1 MLDVGRA
8 ILPAAGFSRPTP
20 REPHRPPRCLTNNGG
35 RVPTLEVRD
44 LTKYYT
50 SIPAVE
56 SVSFAIRPHEVLGY
70 LGPNGSGKT
79 TTVNMLTGLL
89 EPTRGHIYFDGR
101 DVRANLMDYKRAIGY
116 VPEVP
121 YIYPYLTG
129 REYLQLIGRLRSL
142 NQRATEQKITDL
154 LQLFAMHPHRH
165 SLISSYSK
173 GMKQKILICA
183 ALLHNPQVLI
193 FDEPL
198 SGLDVTSALVFKNLV
213 KSLSAAGKII
223 LYSSHV
229 LEVVEKVCSSV
240 IILHQGHVV
249 ADDSVESLRNL
260 MQLPSLEQIF
270 AQLVVE
276 EDAEQVAN
284 HIVEV
289 MSAHA

>member
-1 MLDVGRA
+1 M
-8 ILPAAGFSRPTP
+8 
-20 REPHRPPRCLTNNGG
+20 
-35 RVPTLEVRD
+35 LEVRD

-56 SVSFAIRPHEVLGY
+56 GVSFVIRPYEVLGY

-79 TTVNMLTGLL
+79 TTVNMLIGLL
-89 EPTRGHIYFDGR
+89 EPTRGHIYFQGR
-101 DVRANLMDYKRAIGY
+101 DVREDLIAYKRSIGH

-142 NQRATEQKITDL
+142 HPRVMDKKINEL
-154 LQLFAMHPHRH
+154 MQLFGMHPHRH

-173 GMKQKILICA
+173 GMKQKILISA
-183 ALLHNPQVLI
+183 ALLHNPQILI

-260 MQLPSLEQIF
+260 MQLPSLEAIF
-270 AQLVVE
+270 AQLVVQ

-284 HIVEV
+284 NIVEV
-289 MSAHA
+289 MRAYA

>member
-1 MLDVGRA
+1 M
-8 ILPAAGFSRPTP
+8 
-20 REPHRPPRCLTNNGG
+20 
-35 RVPTLEVRD
+35 LEVRE

-56 SVSFAIRPHEVLGY
+56 GVSFTIRPREVLGY

-79 TTVNMLTGLL
+79 TTVNMLIGLL
-89 EPTRGHIYFDGR
+89 EPTRGHIYFNGR
-101 DVRANLMDYKRAIGY
+101 DIREDLIEYKRSIGH

-142 NQRATEQKITDL
+142 PRRQMDKKIDDL
-154 LQLFAMHPHRH
+154 LQLFGMHPHRH

-173 GMKQKILICA
+173 GMKQRILIAA
-183 ALLHNPQVLI
+183 ALLHNPRILI

-229 LEVVEKVCSSV
+229 LEVVEKVCSAV
-240 IILHQGHVV
+240 IILHKGKVV

-270 AQLVVE
+270 AQLVVQ
-276 EDAEQVAN
+276 EDAEQVASD
-284 HIVEV
+284 IVQV
-289 MSAHA
+289 MQAYA

>member
-1 MLDVGRA
+1 M
-8 ILPAAGFSRPTP
+8 
-20 REPHRPPRCLTNNGG
+20 
-35 RVPTLEVRD
+35 LEVKD

-50 SIPAVE
+50 SVPAVE
-56 SVSFAIRPHEVLGY
+56 GVSFVIKPFEVLGY

-79 TTVNMLTGLL
+79 TTVNMLIGLL
-89 EPTRGHIYFDGR
+89 EPTRGHIYFQGADIR
-101 DVRANLMDYKRAIGY
+101 DNLIEYKRSIGH

-121 YIYPYLTG
+121 YIYPHLTG

-142 NQRATEQKITDL
+142 RPKLMDKKINEL
-154 LQLFAMHPHRH
+154 MQLFGMHPHRH

-173 GMKQKILICA
+173 GMKQKILISA
-183 ALLHNPQVLI
+183 ALLHNPQILI

-240 IILHQGHVV
+240 IILHKGRVV
-249 ADDSVESLRNL
+249 ADDSVERLRNL
-260 MQLPSLEQIF
+260 MQLPSLEAIF
-270 AQLVVE
+270 SQLVVQ

-284 HIVEV
+284 NIVEV
-289 MSAHA
+289 MRAYA

>member
-1 MLDVGRA
+1 M
-8 ILPAAGFSRPTP
+8 
-20 REPHRPPRCLTNNGG
+20 
-35 RVPTLEVRD
+35 LEVKD

-56 SVSFAIRPHEVLGY
+56 GVSFMIKPFEVLGY

-79 TTVNMLTGLL
+79 TTVNMLIGLL
-89 EPTRGHIYFDGR
+89 EPTRGHIYFQGQDIR
-101 DVRANLMDYKRAIGY
+101 DNLIDYKRSIGH

-142 NQRATEQKITDL
+142 GSRMMDKKINDL
-154 LQLFAMHPHRH
+154 MHLFGMHPHRH

-173 GMKQKILICA
+173 GMKQKILISA
-183 ALLHNPQVLI
+183 ALLHNPQILI

-240 IILHQGHVV
+240 IILHKGRVV
-249 ADDSVESLRNL
+249 ADDSVERLRNL
-260 MQLPSLEQIF
+260 MQLPSLEAIF
-270 AQLVVE
+270 SQLVVQ

-284 HIVEV
+284 NIVEV
-289 MSAHA
+289 MRSYA

>member
-1 MLDVGRA
+1 M
-8 ILPAAGFSRPTP
+8 
-20 REPHRPPRCLTNNGG
+20 
-35 RVPTLEVRD
+35 LEVRD
-44 LTKYYT
+44 LTKYYS

-56 SVSFAIRPHEVLGY
+56 GVTFVIKPYEVLGY

-79 TTVNMLTGLL
+79 TTVNMLIGLL
-89 EPTRGHIYFDGR
+89 EPTRGHIFFDGHDIR
-101 DVRANLMDYKRAIGY
+101 KNLIEYKRAIGH

-121 YIYPYLTG
+121 YIYPHLTG

-142 NQRATEQKITDL
+142 GMRAMDRKITEL
-154 LQLFAMHPHRH
+154 MQLFGMHTHRH

-183 ALLHNPQVLI
+183 ALLHNPQILI

-198 SGLDVTSALVFKNLV
+198 SGLDVTSALVFKHLI

-240 IILHQGHVV
+240 IILHKGSVV
-249 ADDSVESLRNL
+249 ANDSVERLRNL

-270 AQLVVE
+270 SQLVVQ
-276 EDAEQVAN
+276 EDAELVAN
-284 HIVEV
+284 NIVEV
-289 MSAHA
+289 MRVHA

>member
-1 MLDVGRA
+1 M
-8 ILPAAGFSRPTP
+8 
-20 REPHRPPRCLTNNGG
+20 
-35 RVPTLEVRD
+35 LEVRD
-44 LTKYYT
+44 LTKYYA

-56 SVSFAIRPHEVLGY
+56 GVSFVIRPREVLGY

-79 TTVNMLTGLL
+79 TTVNMLIGLL
-89 EPTRGHIYFDGR
+89 EPTRGHIYFNGHDIR
-101 DVRANLMDYKRAIGY
+101 DNLIEYKRAIGH

-142 NQRATEQKITDL
+142 AQRATERKINEL
-154 LQLFAMHPHRH
+154 LQLFGMHPHRH

-173 GMKQKILICA
+173 GMKQRILICA
-183 ALLHNPQVLI
+183 SLLHNPQVLI

-213 KSLSAAGKII
+213 KALSAAGKIV

-229 LEVVEKVCSSV
+229 LEVVEKVCSAV
-240 IILHQGHVV
+240 IILHKGKVV

-270 AQLVVE
+270 AQLVVQ
-276 EDAEQVAN
+276 EDAEQVAKN
-284 HIVEV
+284 IVEV
-289 MSAHA
+289 MSAYA